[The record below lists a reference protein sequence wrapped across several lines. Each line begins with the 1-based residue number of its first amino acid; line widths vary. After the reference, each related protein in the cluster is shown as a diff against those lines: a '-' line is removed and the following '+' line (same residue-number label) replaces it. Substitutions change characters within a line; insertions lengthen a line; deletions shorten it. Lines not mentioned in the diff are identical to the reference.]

1 MIESCLNIY
10 PKLRPTSSELLEK
23 EIFGRFKIQ
32 ESIIKNISIEPFEIF
47 TINEL
52 YYWWQLAGGDVL
64 QELKKQGLIRSS
76 PPVLSLPRYYCI
88 TGITFLISL
97 IFFVTFVCYIIY

>member
-23 EIFGRFKIQ
+23 EIFNKFKTPTHTT
-32 ESIIKNISIEPFEIF
+32 KNMYMEPFEIF
-47 TINEL
+47 TIKEL

-76 PPVLSLPRYYCI
+76 PPVLSLPR
-88 TGITFLISL
+88 
-97 IFFVTFVCYIIY
+97 